1 MKRFAFLTSTLFLAL
16 SGYANIN
23 PKLTCTFTEPFY
35 HLEVDLESGKIVK
48 VEYDWND
55 SDPNSDYIRTVLKK
69 NSIVTINS
77 SGKSL
82 SISVK
87 DIGTSENVLDS
98 KLDYKGSD
106 GMSNVLFPLSVKHY
120 DKERGTQYGGCEL
133 DKVLAYDPS
142 ELDNK
147 MKKFANY
154 ASQGIQLCLGRAT
167 AEWTQDPSDYDS
179 ESTKFFV
186 LYSQQPV
193 PGEAGEISQTFASA
207 EMEVLYKSVL
217 KTKTPPED
225 GASLNHLKSAMWDHC
240 QTYAELI
247 QSRYISE

>member
-1 MKRFAFLTSTLFLAL
+1 MKRFAILTSTLFLTL
-16 SGYANIN
+16 SSFASIN
-23 PKLTCTFTEPFY
+23 PKLTCSFTEPFY
-35 HLEVDLESGKIVK
+35 DLELDLDSGKLIR

-55 SDPNSDYIRTVLKK
+55 SDPNSDYIRTVLNK

-77 SGKSL
+77 SGKTL

-87 DIGTSENVLDS
+87 DIKTSESILDS

-106 GMSNVLFPLSVKHY
+106 GMSNALFPLSVKHF
-120 DKERGTQYGGCEL
+120 DKQRGTQYGGCEL
-133 DKVLAYDPS
+133 DKILAYDSS
-142 ELDNK
+142 ELDKN

-154 ASQGIQLCLGRAT
+154 ASQGIQLCMARAK

-217 KTKTPPED
+217 KTKIPPED
-225 GASLNHLKSAMWDHC
+225 GASLNQLKSAMWDHC

-247 QSRYISE
+247 QSRYINK